1 MLRSVEV
8 TADLVG
14 PMHGEGFHN
23 LHWQGRLAVNLDCF
37 ICERTDRTTFLERAE
52 ERAVCSSD
60 DQDGKHF
67 TAARIAAFD
76 STSEDERLRLR
87 AVIDFWWTPFRDSKY
102 DRPAIALTRAPW
114 VRLHLGS
121 YCREHGESGETS
133 IQSNMVRPVDLGCRH
148 CGALMATSAEA
159 PMIRLLN

>member
-23 LHWQGRLAVNLDCF
+23 LYWQGRLVVNLDCF
-37 ICERTDRTTFLERAE
+37 ICERTDRATFLERAE
-52 ERAVCSSD
+52 ERAVCSSG

-87 AVIDFWWTPFRDSKY
+87 AVIDFWWTPFRDSKH
-102 DRPAIALTRAPW
+102 DRPAMALTRAPW